1 MQRFGT
7 AAVPTHAIGLA
18 LLKSDWHR
26 AVSLI
31 LRVRPGEHPDV
42 VAARNAWL
50 IDGNLDKAL
59 ELMPRRV
66 VAERCILESYKKQN
80 GETRNAMGAL
90 STVRPPRCV
99 NGMTHIMLMYYLQIP
114 KNLRLMYVHAYQS
127 YVWNAIVSERIR
139 MHGAEKPAIGDL
151 VFEKSDDPDATEE
164 NVDDEAEGEEKDGNE
179 ESGKSANSQFRTA

>member
-1 MQRFGT
+1 MHPRKLQEAEWRDQKCYGCIVYRTFISHVFG
-7 AAVPTHAIGLA
+7 I
-18 LLKSDWHR
+18 
-26 AVSLI
+26 I
-31 LRVRPGEHPDV
+31 
-42 VAARNAWL
+42 
-50 IDGNLDKAL
+50 
-59 ELMPRRV
+59 
-66 VAERCILESYKKQN
+66 
-80 GETRNAMGAL
+80 
-90 STVRPPRCV
+90 
-99 NGMTHIMLMYYLQIP
+99 HIMLMYYLQIP